1 MHGSGGENDLAP
13 RPAAE
18 GQENPGE
25 PKRGSE
31 GNHMR
36 AGDGIPETTWIG
48 SKSEQAVLMKECGAH
63 TNRGKS

>member
-13 RPAAE
+13 RPAAK

-36 AGDGIPETTWIG
+36 AGDGIPEATWIG
-48 SKSEQAVLMKECGAH
+48 SKSQ
-63 TNRGKS
+63 